1 MVMLYRSSTFTVTA
15 SWRDGDL
22 LIYGQDL
29 GPGTPTGD
37 EYEYWLTV
45 PRDQLHL
52 IASDI
57 AADETDP
64 VEFLEQ
70 LALHGDRIVDLGESE
85 WLKSL
90 GVTAEFYSWF

>member
-1 MVMLYRSSTFTVTA
+1 MVMLYRTSTFTVTA

-22 LIYGQDL
+22 LIYSQDL
-29 GPGTPTGD
+29 GPGTPTG
-37 EYEYWLTV
+37 
-45 PRDQLHL
+45 DQLHL

-70 LALHGDRIVDLGESE
+70 LALHGDRIVALGESE